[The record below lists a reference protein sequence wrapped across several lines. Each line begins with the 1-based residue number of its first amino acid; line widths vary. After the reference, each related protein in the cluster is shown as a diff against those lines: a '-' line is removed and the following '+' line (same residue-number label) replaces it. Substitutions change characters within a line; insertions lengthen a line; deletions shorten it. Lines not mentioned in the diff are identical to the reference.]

1 MKIIVPSLY
10 KLYNDG
16 TMIFLQHDEALILVF
31 EMDLKRILVFS
42 VVDYLLLKY
51 NFQQLS

>member
-1 MKIIVPSLY
+1 
-10 KLYNDG
+10 
-16 TMIFLQHDEALILVF
+16 MIFLRHDEALKIILVF

-51 NFQQLS
+51 NFQQLSYFFYREHVVQ